1 MFDYIIIGAGA
12 AGCVLAGRLSED
24 PGVNVA
30 LLEAGGG
37 DRSALVQC
45 PSGVALLARTGQAQW
60 RFNTVP
66 QSGLNGRCG
75 FQPRGKLLG
84 GSSSVNAM
92 VYTRGH
98 RSDFDHW
105 AAEGNPGWSYDEVL
119 PYFRRAE
126 HNSRGADAW
135 HGGDGP
141 IQVSDLQSPNRYS
154 PAFVQAAVQAG
165 FPANPDFNGA
175 EQEGVGLYQ
184 VMQKDGERCSAAKAY
199 LTPHL
204 GRPNLQ
210 VFTNAHT
217 SRILT
222 QGRRA
227 VGVEFIQDGLLKQLR
242 TRGEVLLS
250 AGALQSPQLLMLSGI
265 GDHAQLLA
273 NGIATVHH
281 LPGVGQHLHDHVDV
295 MHTVQAPRARD
306 LLGVSPAGLAH
317 IAKGVLDW
325 RRDRRGLLTSNLAE
339 AGGFIKSQPGEP
351 IPDLQLRFVPAR
363 LADHG
368 RKTPWGHGYSVH
380 VCVLRPLSRGSVQ
393 LDSKDPLDAPLIDPN
408 FLGERDDM
416 ERLRRGLQLVRQITQ
431 QPALAALGGREPRA
445 SAQAQSELAL
455 EYFIREHADSVY
467 NPVGSC
473 RMGPGPLDVVDAR
486 LRVHGVAGLRV
497 VDASIMPRI
506 VGGNTTAPVAMVAE
520 KAADMLREDAART

>member
-24 PGVNVA
+24 PAVNVA
-30 LLEAGGG
+30 LLEAGGR
-37 DRSALVQC
+37 DDSPLVQC
-45 PSGVALLARTGQAQW
+45 PSGIALLAKYGRTHW
-60 RFNTVP
+60 RFGTVP
-66 QSGLNGRCG
+66 QPGLNGRSG
-75 FQPRGKLLG
+75 FQPRGKVLG
-84 GSSSVNAM
+84 GSTSVNAM
-92 VYTRGH
+92 IYTRGQPA
-98 RSDFDHW
+98 DYDHW
-105 AAEGNPGWSYDEVL
+105 AAEGNPGWAFVDVL

-126 HNSRGADAW
+126 HNTRGADAW
-135 HGGDGP
+135 HGADGP
-141 IQVSDLQSPNRYS
+141 LQVTDLQSPNRYS

-175 EQEGVGLYQ
+175 TQEGVGLYQ

-210 VFTNAHT
+210 VFTGAQT

-242 TRGEVLLS
+242 CQGEVLLS

-265 GDHAQLLA
+265 GDHAQLLS

-281 LPGVGQHLHDHVDV
+281 LPGVGLHLHDHVDV
-295 MHTVQAPRARD
+295 VHAVHAPRAQE
-306 LLGVSPAGLAH
+306 LWGLSPTGLAH
-317 IAKGVLDW
+317 IAHGVVDW
-325 RRDRRGLLTSNLAE
+325 RKHRRGMLTSNLAE
-339 AGGFIKSQPGEP
+339 AGGFVKSQPGEP
-351 IPDLQLRFVPAR
+351 LPDLQLHFVPAKMV
-363 LADHG
+363 DHG
-368 RKTPWGHGYSVH
+368 RKTQWGHGYSIH
-380 VCVLRPLSRGSVQ
+380 VCVLRPESRGSVT
-393 LDSKDPLDAPLIDPN
+393 LDSKDPLAAPLIDPN
-408 FLGERDDM
+408 FLGERADM
-416 ERLRRGLQLVRQITQ
+416 ERLLRGFQLVRRISA
-431 QPALAALGGREPRA
+431 QPALAALGGRELPVA
-445 SAQAQSELAL
+445 AKAQDSMAL
-455 EYFIREHADSVY
+455 EYYIREHADTVY
-467 NPVGSC
+467 HPVGSC

-506 VGGNTTAPVAMVAE
+506 VSGNTTAAVTMLAE
-520 KAADMLREDAART
+520 KATDMLREDAARG

>member
-24 PGVNVA
+24 PAVHVA
-30 LLEAGGG
+30 LLEAGGS
-37 DRSALVQC
+37 DHSPLVQC
-45 PSGVALLARTGQAQW
+45 PAGIALLAKYGRTHW
-60 RFNTVP
+60 RFGTVP
-66 QSGLNGRCG
+66 QPGLNGRSG
-75 FQPRGKLLG
+75 FQPRGKVLG
-84 GSSSVNAM
+84 GSTSVNAM
-92 VYTRGH
+92 IYTRGQPA
-98 RSDFDHW
+98 DYDHW
-105 AAEGNPGWSYDEVL
+105 AAEGNPGWAFADVL

-126 HNSRGADAW
+126 HNTRGADAW
-135 HGGDGP
+135 HGADGP
-141 IQVSDLQSPNRYS
+141 LQVTDLQSPNRYS
-154 PAFVQAAVQAG
+154 PAFVQAALQAG
-165 FPANPDFNGA
+165 FPANSDFNGA
-175 EQEGVGLYQ
+175 TQEGVGLYQ

-204 GRPNLQ
+204 DRPNLQ
-210 VFTNAHT
+210 VFTGAQT

-242 TRGEVLLS
+242 CQGEVLLS

-281 LPGVGQHLHDHVDV
+281 LPGVGLHLHDHVDV
-295 MHTVQAPRARD
+295 VHAVHVPRAKE
-306 LLGVSPAGLAH
+306 LWGLSPTGLAH
-317 IAKGVLDW
+317 IAQGVVDW
-325 RRDRRGLLTSNLAE
+325 RKHRRGMLTSNLAE

-351 IPDLQLRFVPAR
+351 LPDLQLHFVPAK
-363 LADHG
+363 LVDHG

-380 VCVLRPLSRGSVQ
+380 VCVLRPESRGSVT
-393 LDSKDPLDAPLIDPN
+393 LDSKDPLAAPLIDPN
-408 FLGERDDM
+408 FLGERADM
-416 ERLRRGLQLVRQITQ
+416 ERLLRGFQLVRRICA
-431 QPALAALGGREPRA
+431 QPALAALGGRELAA
-445 SAQAQSELAL
+445 SAAAQGDLAL
-455 EYFIREHADSVY
+455 EFYLREHADTVY
-467 NPVGSC
+467 HPVGSC

-506 VGGNTTAPVAMVAE
+506 VSGNTTAAVTMLAE
-520 KAADMLREDAART
+520 KATDMLREDAARG